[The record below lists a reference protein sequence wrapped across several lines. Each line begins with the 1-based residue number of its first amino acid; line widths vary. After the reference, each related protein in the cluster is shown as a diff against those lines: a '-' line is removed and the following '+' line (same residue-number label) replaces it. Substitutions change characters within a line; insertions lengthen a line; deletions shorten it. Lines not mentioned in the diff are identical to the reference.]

1 MLNSTKQHQQHQ
13 IKNYP
18 KMDYYDIDKIINYA
32 STDGVDIS
40 PADRQEWA
48 LLCCALKVLGYGLNT
63 FVSIS
68 NCTAA
73 ECEKV
78 WKAEKNPARY
88 VPTEDK
94 AKAKIVG
101 LAKAAGIDLK
111 PFKTSTAP
119 KGQTA
124 PNSTKQHQQHQT
136 APTAP
141 NSTNAAADFEGI
153 ELPELPPV
161 YIAPEEV
168 KRRETDTEKTALFN
182 FLCRLFPVDEV
193 RRVFRLYRVGATKE
207 FSTAV
212 PALASAFPYLN
223 AGGQC
228 VDIHLMPYEA
238 DGHRRKSGYNQNW
251 LLAKRKQSDR
261 RAVWPLFG
269 EHLLPLNPSA
279 PVGIVESEK
288 TALIA
293 AICAPGY
300 VWTATGSLNNLNAR
314 RCAAL
319 DGRECYVFPDADGLE
334 RWREKATALH
344 ASGFSVY
351 FCGEYITDHAQAP
364 KDDLGDIL
372 CRYCSTLDD
381 AAL

>member
-13 IKNYP
+13 IKNYN

-40 PADRQEWA
+40 PSDRQEWA
-48 LLCCALKVLGYGLNT
+48 LFCCALKVLGYGLND
-63 FVSIS
+63 FIAMS
-68 NCTAA
+68 NTTPA
-73 ECEKV
+73 ECKKV
-78 WKAEKNPARY
+78 WSAERNPARY

-94 AKAKIVG
+94 AKAKIIA
-101 LAKAAGIDLK
+101 LARAAGVDLT
-111 PFKTSTAP
+111 PFRRLSADST
-119 KGQTA
+119 KQHQTA
-124 PNSTKQHQQHQT
+124 PNSTNSTKQHL
-136 APTAP
+136 
-141 NSTNAAADFEGI
+141 SDFDGI
-153 ELPELPPV
+153 DLETLDTPKMPPIF
-161 YIAPEEV
+161 IAPDEV
-168 KRRETDTEKTALFN
+168 ERREKDTEKTALFN

-261 RAVWPLFG
+261 RAPWPLFG

-300 VWTATGSLNNLNAR
+300 VWTATGSLQNLNPR
-314 RCAAL
+314 RCAGIR
-319 DGRECYVFPDADGLE
+319 GRDIYIFPDADGLE
-334 RWREKATALH
+334 QWRTKAEALRKE
-344 ASGFSVY
+344 GFNVF
-351 FCGEYITDHAQAP
+351 FCGEYITAHATDP
-364 KDDLGDIL
+364 KDDLGDIV
-372 CRYCSTLDD
+372 CRWLENRGGVEV
-381 AAL
+381 

>member
-1 MLNSTKQHQQHQ
+1 
-13 IKNYP
+13 
-18 KMDYYDIDKIINYA
+18 MDYYDIDKIIDYA

-40 PADRQEWA
+40 PSDRQEWA

-78 WKAEKNPARY
+78 WKAEKNPERY
-88 VPTEDK
+88 VPTEDR

-111 PFKTSTAP
+111 PFKTSTAVKP
-119 KGQTA
+119 QTA
-124 PNSTKQHQQHQT
+124 VNSGKQRYSAVT
-136 APTAP
+136 AV
-141 NSTNAAADFEGI
+141 NSGKTVTDFDGI
-153 ELPELPPV
+153 DIPELPPV

-168 KRRETDTEKTALFN
+168 ERREIDTEKTALFN

-207 FSTAV
+207 FGTAV

-228 VDIHLMPYEA
+228 VDIHLMPYDA

-261 RAVWPLFG
+261 RAPWPLFG

-300 VWTATGSLNNLNAR
+300 VWTATGSLSNLNAR

-351 FCGEYITDHAQAP
+351 FCGEYITAHAQAP

-372 CRYCSTLDD
+372 CRYAAGRSTLDD

>member
-18 KMDYYDIDKIINYA
+18 KMDYYDIDKILNYA
-32 STDGVDIS
+32 ANPAVDIS
-40 PADRQEWA
+40 PSDRQEWA

-78 WKAEKNPARY
+78 WKAEKNPGRY
-88 VPTEDK
+88 VPTEDR
-94 AKAKIVG
+94 AKAKIIA
-101 LAKAAGIDLK
+101 LTRAAGVDLT
-111 PFKTSTAP
+111 PFRRLSADST
-119 KGQTA
+119 KQHQTA
-124 PNSTKQHQQHQT
+124 PNSTNSTKQHLSDFDGIDLEALD
-136 APTAP
+136 APK
-141 NSTNAAADFEGI
+141 
-153 ELPELPPV
+153 LPPV

-168 KRRETDTEKTALFN
+168 ERREIDTEKTALFN

-228 VDIHLMPYEA
+228 VDIHLMPYDA

-269 EHLLPLNPSA
+269 EHLLRLNPSA

-293 AICAPGY
+293 SICAPGY
-300 VWTATGSLNNLNAR
+300 VWTATGSLSNLNAR

-351 FCGEYITDHAQAP
+351 FCGEYITAHAQAP

-372 CRYCSTLDD
+372 CRYAAGRSTLDD

>member
-18 KMDYYDIDKIINYA
+18 KMDYYDIDKILNYA

-94 AKAKIVG
+94 AKAKIIA
-101 LAKAAGIDLK
+101 LARAAGVDLT
-111 PFKTSTAP
+111 PFRRLSADST
-119 KGQTA
+119 KQHQTA
-124 PNSTKQHQQHQT
+124 PNSTNSTKQHLSDFDGIDLEALD
-136 APTAP
+136 APK
-141 NSTNAAADFEGI
+141 
-153 ELPELPPV
+153 LPPV

-269 EHLLPLNPSA
+269 EHLLNLNPSA

-300 VWTATGSLNNLNAR
+300 VWTATGSLSNLNAR

-351 FCGEYITDHAQAP
+351 FCGEYITAHAQAP

-372 CRYCSTLDD
+372 CRYAAGRSTLDD
-381 AAL
+381 ADL

>member
-1 MLNSTKQHQQHQ
+1 
-13 IKNYP
+13 
-18 KMDYYDIDKIINYA
+18 MDYYDIDKILNYA
-32 STDGVDIS
+32 STPAVDIS
-40 PADRQEWA
+40 PSDRQEWA

-78 WKAEKNPARY
+78 WKAEKNPGRY

-94 AKAKIVG
+94 AKAKIIA
-101 LAKAAGIDLK
+101 LARAAGVDLT
-111 PFKTSTAP
+111 PFRRLSADST
-119 KGQTA
+119 KQHQTA
-124 PNSTKQHQQHQT
+124 PNSTNSTKQHL
-136 APTAP
+136 
-141 NSTNAAADFEGI
+141 SDFDGI
-153 ELPELPPV
+153 DLEALDTPKMPPIF
-161 YIAPEEV
+161 IAPDEV
-168 KRRETDTEKTALFN
+168 ERREKDTEKTALFA

-212 PALASAFPYLN
+212 PALASAFPYIN

-261 RAVWPLFG
+261 RAPWPLFG

-293 AICAPGY
+293 SICAPGY
-300 VWTATGSLNNLNAR
+300 VWTATGSLSNLNAR

-351 FCGEYITDHAQAP
+351 FCGEYITAHAQAP

-372 CRYCSTLDD
+372 CRYAAGRSTLDD
-381 AAL
+381 ADL

>member
-1 MLNSTKQHQQHQ
+1 
-13 IKNYP
+13 
-18 KMDYYDIDKIINYA
+18 MDYYDIDKIIDYA

-40 PADRQEWA
+40 PSDRQEWA

-111 PFKTSTAP
+111 PFKTSTAV
-119 KGQTA
+119 
-124 PNSTKQHQQHQT
+124 NSGKTVT
-136 APTAP
+136 
-141 NSTNAAADFEGI
+141 DLDGI
-153 ELPELPPV
+153 DIPELPPV

-168 KRRETDTEKTALFN
+168 ERREIDTEKTALFN
-182 FLCRLFPVDEV
+182 FLCRLFPLDEV

-238 DGHRRKSGYNQNW
+238 DGHRRKSGYSQNW

-261 RAVWPLFG
+261 RAPWPLFG
-269 EHLLPLNPSA
+269 EHLLNLNPSA

-300 VWTATGSLNNLNAR
+300 VWTATGSLSNLNAR

-351 FCGEYITDHAQAP
+351 FCGEYITAHAQAP

-381 AAL
+381 ADL

>member
-1 MLNSTKQHQQHQ
+1 
-13 IKNYP
+13 
-18 KMDYYDIDKIINYA
+18 MDYYDIDKIITYA
-32 STDGVDIS
+32 ASPGVDIS
-40 PADRQEWA
+40 PSDRKEWA
-48 LLCCALKVLGYGLNT
+48 LLCCALKVLGYGLND
-63 FVSIS
+63 FVAMS
-68 NCTAA
+68 NTTAA

-78 WKAEKNPARY
+78 WRAERNPSRY
-88 VPTEDK
+88 VQTKDR

-124 PNSTKQHQQHQT
+124 PNSTKQHQTAPT

-141 NSTNAAADFEGI
+141 NSTNAAADFEGV
-153 ELPELPPV
+153 ELPELSPV

-168 KRRETDTEKTALFN
+168 ESRETDTEKTALFN
-182 FLCRLFPVDEV
+182 FLCRLFPLDEV
-193 RRVFRLYRVGATKE
+193 RRVFRLYRVGATRE
-207 FSTAV
+207 FNTDA

-228 VDIHLMPYEA
+228 VDIHLMPYDA
-238 DGHRRKSGYNQNW
+238 DGHRWKSGYSQNW
-251 LLAKRKQSDR
+251 IMAMKKQNDR
-261 RAVWPLFG
+261 RAPWPLFG
-269 EHLLPLNPSA
+269 EHLLSLNPSA

-300 VWTATGSLNNLNAR
+300 VWTATGSLNNFNAR

-319 DGRECYVFPDADGLE
+319 DGRECYVFPDADGITQ
-334 RWREKATALH
+334 WREKAAALH
-344 ASGFSVY
+344 ASGFRIF
-351 FCGEYITDHAQAP
+351 FCGEFITDHAQAP

-372 CRYCSTLDD
+372 CRYAAERSTLDD
-381 AAL
+381 ADL